1 MQFHRLNLRAI
12 GPFPDECT
20 IDLAALGVGGLFLIE
35 GPTGSGKSTL
45 LDAITFALYGGLAN
59 PESSD
64 ERLHSAHAA
73 PGVEP
78 YVELVFSTGAGDFRI
93 WRQPRY
99 ERPKQRGTGT
109 VVQNQQVR
117 LFRLSPADLEI
128 VLAGGEA
135 GTLLSSR
142 AQEVGTDMP
151 VLTGLTRD
159 QFTQTV
165 LLPQGKFATFL
176 RSRPDDR
183 RVVLQQVFG
192 TEVYDQVQKRL
203 IDGAKDLRRSLQ
215 SGRQAIMTAVAV
227 YAGTLGLDP
236 QQRAALEVAATS
248 GEDVGRLLDDDARRL
263 GAELERT
270 ASQGRAA
277 DAAERAAVADAERA
291 KRLAEALLRRTR
303 LLASDARLAEQSR
316 AMDRLRERL
325 ARSAQAAAVVPLV
338 DPAHQA
344 ARSLATAV
352 EQAAALGI
360 SGDDEALAV
369 VAEDELARH
378 GELSRSLGE
387 LEPWA
392 RTEAGLGEAG
402 EVLAR
407 DRRSLEARREE
418 LGRRRAE
425 LDQRPAQEQELDD
438 RLARLR
444 EEAGDVAAASQD
456 TQRAERARDAAAA
469 AEDLRGE
476 FERATERARR
486 LLDAHRQA
494 SEAAHR
500 RQEERFAGM
509 AGEMATAL
517 RAGEPCQVCGST
529 EHPAP
534 ARREARHVS
543 VQDVRAADEER
554 DRAHAALTAHQEAYG
569 ELQARLAARRA
580 EAGEL
585 DLPAAEAALAAARAR
600 EQQVR
605 DRNDRIGALE
615 RQLRDFRGD
624 SDRLLAQWTRD
635 DQAWDRADQEW
646 TRRCE
651 QLDADTA
658 RCAELRG
665 SEDTVA
671 SRLGVLRQQAA
682 AAHERAE
689 LARTVV
695 RARAE
700 EAGARARLET
710 ALAQSPFAD
719 TAGALAARLER
730 VEELRA
736 RDEVGD
742 YDKQRAAVDG
752 GLAELPPLT
761 GEEDPRLEEHQAA
774 VEAARAAGHT
784 AASEAHAAAR
794 LAAAAARAR
803 VGIEEAMAAYT
814 TESASGAALLRVSD
828 LAQAGQL
835 SRNRTELATW
845 VLVRRFEE
853 VVAAAND
860 RLQVMSDGRYL
871 LERVDDEAGQRSH
884 KLGLGLQVVDQL
896 TDRPRSPGTL
906 SGGETFYVSLALALG
921 LADIV
926 RAEAGGID
934 LDTLFIDEG
943 FGSLDPSALENV
955 MAVLDGLRAGG
966 RTVGVISHVA
976 DMKDRIPER
985 ISVRRRADGCSTL
998 TVTA

>member
-1 MQFHRLNLRAI
+1 MQFHRLKLRAI

-35 GPTGSGKSTL
+35 GPTGSGKSTI

-99 ERPKQRGTGT
+99 ERPKQRGVGT
-109 VVQNQQVR
+109 TTQNQQVR
-117 LFRLSPADLEI
+117 LFRLSPGDLET

-142 AQEVGTDMP
+142 AQEVGTEMP

-192 TEVYDQVQKRL
+192 TEVYDRVQKRL

-215 SGRQAIMTAVAV
+215 SSQKAISTAVAV
-227 YAGTLGLDP
+227 YAGALGLGAEE
-236 QQRAALEVAATS
+236 QAALEVAAIS
-248 GEDVGRLLDDDARRL
+248 GEGIGRLLDDHEHRLAAEVERMTAR
-263 GAELERT
+263 A
-270 ASQGRAA
+270 RAA
-277 DAAERAAVADAERA
+277 DAAEQAAVSEAERA
-291 KRLAEALLRRTR
+291 ARLAEALHRRAGLLARDADLSARSQGVERLRRR
-303 LLASDARLAEQSR
+303 LD
-316 AMDRLRERL
+316 
-325 ARSAQAAAVVPLV
+325 RSARAAAVVPV
-338 DPAHQA
+338 VAPAEQASRNLAAAAAQA
-344 ARSLATAV
+344 ADR
-352 EQAAALGI
+352 GI
-360 SGDDEALAV
+360 SGDDEALAA
-369 VAEDELARH
+369 VAEAESARH
-378 GELSRSLGE
+378 GELTRSLGE
-387 LEPWA
+387 LEPWV
-392 RTEAGLGEAG
+392 RTEAGLDEQGR
-402 EVLAR
+402 VLAR
-407 DRRSLEARREE
+407 QRRGLDADREE
-418 LGRRRAE
+418 LARRRAE
-425 LDQRPAQEQELDD
+425 LEARPAQEEVLEE
-438 RLARLR
+438 RLSRLR
-444 EEAGDVAAASQD
+444 DEPGDVAAASAD
-456 TQRAERARDAAAA
+456 TRRAERARDAAAA
-469 AEDLRGE
+469 AEELHGQVR
-476 FERATERARR
+476 RATEQARQ
-486 LLDAHRQA
+486 LLAAHREA
-494 SEAAHR
+494 SEVAHR
-500 RQEERFAGM
+500 RQEQRFAGM
-509 AGEMATAL
+509 AGEMAAAL
-517 RAGEPCQVCGST
+517 RTGEACQVCGST
-529 EHPAP
+529 DHPAP
-534 ARREARHVS
+534 AERDAAHVS
-543 VQDVRAADEER
+543 VEDVQAADEQRE
-554 DRAHAALTAHQEAYG
+554 RAHAALTAHQETYG
-569 ELQARLAARRA
+569 ELQSLLAARRA

-585 DLPAAEAALAAARAR
+585 DLPSAEQALAIARDR
-600 EQQVR
+600 ERQVR
-605 DRNDRIGALE
+605 QRHAAIGALE
-615 RQLRDFRGD
+615 RQLHDFRSD
-624 SDRLLAQWTRD
+624 SARLLAQWTGD
-635 DQAWDRADQEW
+635 DQAWDRADREW
-646 TRRCE
+646 SRCCD

-658 RCAELRG
+658 RCAELRAG
-665 SEDTVA
+665 EDTVA
-671 SRLGVLRQQAA
+671 ARLGELRAQAG

-689 LARTVV
+689 LARAVV

-700 EAGARARLET
+700 EREARARLET
-710 ALAQSPFAD
+710 ALGDSPFTDA
-719 TAGALAARLER
+719 AEALAARLER
-730 VEELRA
+730 SEES
-736 RDEVGD
+736 RDHEVVST
-742 YDKQRAAVDG
+742 YDKERATVDA
-752 GLAELPPLT
+752 GLAELPALT
-761 GEEDPRLEEHQAA
+761 GEEDPRLEAHQAA
-774 VEAARAAGHT
+774 VAAAREAALAAGS
-784 AASEAHAAAR
+784 AAHAAGR
-794 LAAAAARAR
+794 LAGAAAGGRG
-803 VGIEEAMAAYT
+803 GIEAAMATYAH
-814 TESASGAALLRVSD
+814 ESASGAALLRVSD

-871 LERVDDEAGQRSH
+871 LERVDDEAGQRSQKH
-884 KLGLGLQVVDQL
+884 GLGLQVVDQL

-926 RAEAGGID
+926 RAEAGGVD

-998 TVTA
+998 TVIA